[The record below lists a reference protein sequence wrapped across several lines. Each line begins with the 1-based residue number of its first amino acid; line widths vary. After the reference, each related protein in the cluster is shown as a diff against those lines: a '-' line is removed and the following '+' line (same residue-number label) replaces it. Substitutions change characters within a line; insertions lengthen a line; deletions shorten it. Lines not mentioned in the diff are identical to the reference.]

1 MKNNIIKTTL
11 AFTALL
17 LLLVTGCKKED
28 QYPSKTVKVTYPA
41 INLKGDQVVI
51 LHTGDSYSDAG
62 ATLVDDITGASSDIE
77 AIDNPV
83 DPSTPGVYMV
93 TFTAKNAN
101 GFETVKQRPVVVTDI
116 DDSWDLTGVYA
127 RTANGVEVNV
137 TKIGR
142 GVYIIDNVGGV
153 AASSPQFIFPVYMA
167 QLDDATIEVPAQ
179 YIDDGTVLDCVDE
192 TLTAQPGDTSFSYIV
207 DNPSFGTSTRT
218 FVKQ

>member
-1 MKNNIIKTTL
+1 MKNNIIRTTL
-11 AFTALL
+11 AATALV
-17 LLLVTGCKKED
+17 LLLVAGCKKED
-28 QYPSKTVKVTYPA
+28 QYPSKTVTVTYPT

-51 LHTGDSYSDAG
+51 LHTGDTYSDAG
-62 ATLVDDITGASSDIE
+62 ATLVDDISGASSDIE
-77 AIDNPV
+77 AVDNPV

-101 GFETVKQRPVVVTDI
+101 GFETIKQRPVIVTDVS
-116 DDSWDLTGVYA
+116 DSWDLTGTYA
-127 RTANGVEVNV
+127 RTANGVEVHV

-142 GVYIIDNVGGV
+142 GAYTIDNVGGV
-153 AASSPQFIFPVYMA
+153 AASSPQFIFQVYMA

-179 YIDDGTVLDCVDE
+179 YIADGSVLDCVNE

-218 FVKQ
+218 FAKQ

>member
-1 MKNNIIKTTL
+1 MAATVVLI
-11 AFTALL
+11 
-17 LLLVTGCKKED
+17 LLVAGCKKED
-28 QYPSKTVKVTYPA
+28 QYPSKTVTVTYPA
-41 INLKGDQVVI
+41 INLKGDAVVI
-51 LHTGDSYSDAG
+51 LHTGDTYTDAG

-77 AIDNPV
+77 AVDNPV

-116 DDSWDLTGVYA
+116 DDSWDLTGTYA
-127 RTANGVEVNV
+127 RTSNGVEVHV

-142 GVYIIDNVGGV
+142 GVYTIDNVGGV
-153 AASSPQFIFPVYMA
+153 VASSPQFIFQVYMA

-218 FVKQ
+218 FAKQ